1 MRKQLE
7 KTVKKFVI
15 ASIDVEGK
23 TVYLRSLHNHKW
35 EIVTNI
41 ELATK
46 AYARDIADTVLRN
59 YMEDFQTNT
68 EFVVIPLTIEYYLV
82 DES

>member
-7 KTVKKFVI
+7 KTINKYVI
-15 ASIDVEGK
+15 ASIDAEGK
-23 TVYLRSLHNHKW
+23 TVYLRSLHDHKW

-46 AYARDIADTVLRN
+46 TYDKDIADMVLMN

>member
-1 MRKQLE
+1 MRKHLE
-7 KTVKKFVI
+7 KTINKYVI
-15 ASIDVEGK
+15 ASIDAEGK
-23 TVYLRSLHNHKW
+23 TVYLRSLHDHKW

-46 AYARDIADTVLRN
+46 TYYRDIADTVLRN

-68 EFVVIPLTIEYYLV
+68 EFVIIPLTIEYYLV

>member
-7 KTVKKFVI
+7 KTINKYVI
-15 ASIDVEGK
+15 ASIDAEGK
-23 TVYLRSLHNHKW
+23 TVYLRSLHDHKW

-46 AYARDIADTVLRN
+46 AYDKDIADMVLAN

-68 EFVVIPLTIEYYLV
+68 EFVIIPLTIEYYLV

>member
-7 KTVKKFVI
+7 KTVNKYVI
-15 ASIDVEGK
+15 ASIDAGGK
-23 TVYLRSLHNHKW
+23 TVYLRSLHDHKW

-46 AYARDIADTVLRN
+46 TYDRDIADMVLSN

>member
-7 KTVKKFVI
+7 KTVNKYVI
-15 ASIDVEGK
+15 ASIDAEGK
-23 TVYLRSLHNHKW
+23 TVYLRSLHDHKW

-46 AYARDIADTVLRN
+46 TYDRDIANMVLMN

-68 EFVVIPLTIEYYLV
+68 KFVVIPLTIEYYLV

>member
-7 KTVKKFVI
+7 KTINKYVI
-15 ASIDVEGK
+15 ASIDAEGK
-23 TVYLRSLHNHKW
+23 TVYLRSLHDHKW

-46 AYARDIADTVLRN
+46 TYDKDIADIVLMN
-59 YMEDFQTNT
+59 YIAYGGSQW
-68 EFVVIPLTIEYYLV
+68 PLMRP
-82 DES
+82 

>member
-7 KTVKKFVI
+7 KTINKYVI
-15 ASIDVEGK
+15 ASIDAEGK
-23 TVYLRSLHNHKW
+23 TVYLRSLHDHKW

-46 AYARDIADTVLRN
+46 TYDRDIADMVLMN

-68 EFVVIPLTIEYYLV
+68 EFVIIPLTIEYYLV